1 MIRFVVLLVVA
12 GLVAGCEQPN
22 SSDAGGTGHQLEE
35 FHGKWLFVNY
45 WATWCAPCIH
55 EIPEL
60 NKLSKEHA
68 DELVVYGV
76 NFDGPVGEERDQQI
90 EKMNIEFPV
99 FREDPYERF
108 GYGRPQ
114 VLPSTFVFSPEGEH
128 VETLV
133 GAQTEESLLA
143 VIEDHE

>member
-1 MIRFVVLLVVA
+1 MIRCIVLIAIA
-12 GLVAGCEQPN
+12 GLLAGCEGPD
-22 SSDAGGTGHQLEE
+22 SSDTAGAGHRLEE
-35 FHGKWLFVNY
+35 FQGKWLFINY
-45 WATWCAPCIH
+45 WATWCAPCVH

-60 NKLSKEHA
+60 NKLSEEHA
-68 DELVVYGV
+68 DELAVYGV
-76 NFDGPVGEERDQQI
+76 NFDGPTGEERHRQI

-108 GYGRPQ
+108 GYERPQ

-128 VETLV
+128 VETLI

-143 VIEDHE
+143 VMDEHE